1 MADRSIILTVRVCGC
16 FGTHTPCGGCTA
28 SGTPGF
34 SPDCGVWCRGGAIVW
49 GSRLASR
56 IFGRVPPGGVRLRSV
71 WMGML
76 LTAGV
81 LWAWPA
87 WAQREGGAITAEE
100 TMTVFAIFIAAV
112 IALFLYLARHSIL
125 RRRTEYDDSDYDS
138 KKNRD
143 YEKYHSS
150 WQDDYEEYGGRGA
163 ASGVPDYYSVLGV
176 PPDATAREIKS
187 RYREL
192 AKEVH
197 PDVSGDDSGTDMAR
211 VNEAYEVLSDEDRRA
226 EYDKSRA

>member
-1 MADRSIILTVRVCGC
+1 MRR
-16 FGTHTPCGGCTA
+16 
-28 SGTPGF
+28 
-34 SPDCGVWCRGGAIVW
+34 
-49 GSRLASR
+49 
-56 IFGRVPPGGVRLRSV
+56 RSV
-71 WMGML
+71 WMGIL

-81 LWAWPA
+81 LWPWTA
-87 WAQREGGAITAEE
+87 WAQRADDTITAEE

-176 PPDATAREIKS
+176 PPDATAQEIKS

-226 EYDKSRA
+226 EYDESRA